1 MGGRVLKFD
10 FLVSFP
16 TKKILRW
23 NQTPIMY
30 LQPCTPWILPHAGLN
45 SKQPA
50 IGSWIASFDA
60 NGIPYWTNSVSKET
74 TYRLFVQQTNQP
86 GMPLV
91 PAGNGE
97 IPPWSLPLKV
107 PPAPTKDSS
116 DKGRHCI
123 RVGNWEETYDA
134 VDGKK
139 SWYNT
144 KTKKTTKD
152 DPFW

>member
-1 MGGRVLKFD
+1 
-10 FLVSFP
+10 
-16 TKKILRW
+16 
-23 NQTPIMY
+23 MY
-30 LQPCTPWILPHAGLN
+30 LQPCTPWIMPQAALN
-45 SKQPA
+45 RKQPA
-50 IGSWIASFDA
+50 LGSWIASFDA

-97 IPPWSLPLKV
+97 IPPWSLPLRV
-107 PPAPTKDSS
+107 PPVPTKDGS
-116 DKGRHCI
+116 DKGTHGI

-139 SWYNT
+139 KWYNT
-144 KTKKTTKD
+144 KTKKTTKN